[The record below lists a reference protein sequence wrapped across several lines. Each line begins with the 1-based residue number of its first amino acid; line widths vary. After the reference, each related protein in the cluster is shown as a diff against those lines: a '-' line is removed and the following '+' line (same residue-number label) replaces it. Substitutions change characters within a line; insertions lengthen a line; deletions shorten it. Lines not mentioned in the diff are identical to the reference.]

1 MYDSEMVRA
10 SCSSLNVLA
19 CELSAQAQIRTE
31 TDPACLRHETK
42 TSCRKSSCCCSMAI
56 SAPDS
61 LSKVDTFVDKNDVTS
76 STTASVS
83 VSAVKNK
90 TKTKKSYHSKKPK
103 DENDQVCFLFSFLV
117 VDVELRVFT

>member
-1 MYDSEMVRA
+1 MKDLLRNVRHFRGHKFFRFLVFILGACALTLMVRT
-10 SCSSLNVLA
+10 SSDYYTRDSDFLGL
-19 CELSAQAQIRTE
+19 T
-31 TDPACLRHETK
+31 
-42 TSCRKSSCCCSMAI
+42 
-56 SAPDS
+56 PDS